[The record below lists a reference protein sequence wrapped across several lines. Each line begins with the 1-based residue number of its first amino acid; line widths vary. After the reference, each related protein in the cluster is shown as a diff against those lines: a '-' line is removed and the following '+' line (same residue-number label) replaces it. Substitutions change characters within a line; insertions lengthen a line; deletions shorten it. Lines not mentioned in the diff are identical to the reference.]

1 MGCIAHMRNRAKG
14 ATGSNQEKTMKTIF
28 AAVAIAMAITTPVLA
43 QNAQTQQSAQWYQ
56 GGTYQGYPAS
66 EWYRQDSW

>member
-1 MGCIAHMRNRAKG
+1 
-14 ATGSNQEKTMKTIF
+14 MKTIF
-28 AAVAIAMAITTPVLA
+28 AAVAIAMAIATPVLA
-43 QNAQTQQSAQWYQ
+43 QNAQTQQSAQRYQ

>member
-1 MGCIAHMRNRAKG
+1 
-14 ATGSNQEKTMKTIF
+14 MKAIL
-28 AAVAIAMAITTPVLA
+28 AAVAIAMAIATPVLA
-43 QNAQTQQSAQWYQ
+43 QNAQSQRGAQGYQ